1 MVKRLFDMVLAAVGL
16 IFASAVL
23 LPALIAI
30 WLQDFR
36 SPFYV
41 APRVGKGGRMFRMI
55 KLRSMVTNADQAG
68 GDSTSANADQAGG
81 DSTSANDDRITPV
94 GHIIRA
100 CKLDELS
107 QLWNVLV
114 GDMSLVGPRPNVV
127 NETDRYT
134 PVEKGLLSVRPGIT
148 DISSI
153 VFSDEGRILADSA
166 DPDLDYNRL
175 IRPWKSRLGILYIE
189 NRSLA
194 LDFALIAVTA
204 VAILS
209 RRTALKLVDRILASI
224 DAPPD
229 IRTLSRRESRLLP
242 TPPPGADRPVIAAD
256 LYGPGAVA

>member
-55 KLRSMVTNADQAG
+55 KLRSMVT
-68 GDSTSANADQAGG
+68 NADQAGG

-229 IRTLSRRESRLLP
+229 IRTLSRRESRLLS